1 MRGVCESKT
10 YVRLETVTMCFVRQ
24 VADDGYGVSYVFAG
38 EDIMFFHISSKK
50 ASPETV
56 SNVTITK
63 QLPFSHVDIH
73 FIFIETFESKKLQTR
88 HANSNLVYMYEY
100 FANV

>member
-56 SNVTITK
+56 SNIIITCTK
-63 QLPFSHVDIH
+63 KWPFSYVPHVYICL
-73 FIFIETFESKKLQTR
+73 ICIETFE
-88 HANSNLVYMYEY
+88 
-100 FANV
+100 